1 MYTSVRLILSF
12 LFFLSLLSLSSCYY
26 DKEEIL
32 YPGTACDVSNV
43 TYSATVTG
51 ILSPHC
57 YSCHNTANAG
67 AVGGGISLDSY
78 TKLLPYVTNGKLMG
92 SINHAGGYSPMPKSA
107 TKLSS
112 CDIQKIQ
119 AWVTAGAPNN

>member
-1 MYTSVRLILSF
+1 MYTSIRLIFSF
-12 LFFLSLLSLSSCYY
+12 FFLLSLLTLSSCYY

-32 YPGTACDVSNV
+32 YPGTACDVNNV
-43 TYSATVTG
+43 TYSVTVTG
-51 ILSPHC
+51 ILSSHC
-57 YSCHNTANAG
+57 YSCHSTANA
-67 AVGGGISLDSY
+67 ASIGGGISLDSY

-107 TKLSS
+107 TKLNS